1 MIDSNTMEIRLPQPK
16 MLDVHRRTNADTVL
30 HEHSILP
37 NRRDPPDAIEQ
48 QPPLSGMANIREANR
63 NAGLSEKAS
72 QLLIKGWRKGT
83 RTAYNASWERWAS
96 WCNQRQTNPIQ
107 ATVAE
112 ITEFLTDLFEAGLQY
127 GTIFPNLY

>member
-83 RTAYNASWERWAS
+83 RTAYNAIRHDI
-96 WCNQRQTNPIQ
+96 PKFILGDK
-107 ATVAE
+107 E
-112 ITEFLTDLFEAGLQY
+112 IDVCKEEKYLSCILLN
-127 GTIFPNLY
+127 NL